1 MLGRPGGVR
10 WPPGLAGL
18 PPRARG
24 PGLGPAAARGSARAA
39 PCPVAPTA
47 HKRSAR
53 LVGGRSSLAPPCG
66 GPPPFLPA
74 PRGRLRRGPCPCAA
88 VLRGGAPAPRFAA
101 PVRRMAPSLRLRSGR
116 RGRAPAAAP
125 PALPLGPCAPLR
137 GSAGA
142 RCPRCAWARL
152 PRRGGL
158 PPPCSGRPSLC
169 SASPLRFAWAR
180 RVPPPPSASRLRAR
194 GAPAPGAC
202 AALAGRLFRLR
213 PPGLWRAAGALLA
226 CACARCAARCLR
238 RRWWSV
244 GSPLPPPPPLP
255 PPLGARGVRVASGP
269 GGSPPPLRG
278 SPGWGPP
285 GPRGC
290 GPSPLFSGGGSAA
303 RSRLVR
309 RASRLPFGSLRSA

>member
-10 WPPGLAGL
+10 WPPGLVGL
-18 PPRARG
+18 PPHARG
-24 PGLGPAAARGSARAA
+24 PGLGPAAARGIARAA

-101 PVRRMAPSLRLRSGR
+101 PVRRIAPSLRLRSGR

-125 PALPLGPCAPLR
+125 RLSRSALVR
-137 GSAGA
+137 
-142 RCPRCAWARL
+142 RCAAPWALAAPAVLRARL

-180 RVPPPPSASRLRAR
+180 RVPPPPSASRLRPRGPAR
-194 GAPAPGAC
+194 PLRAACSASGPRGFGAPLARCSRAPAP
-202 AALAGRLFRLR
+202 AALPVVCGGGGGRWVL
-213 PPGLWRAAGALLA
+213 P
-226 CACARCAARCLR
+226 C
-238 RRWWSV
+238 
-244 GSPLPPPPPLP
+244 LPPAPAAPAGGSR
-255 PPLGARGVRVASGP
+255 GARGLRP
-269 GGSPPPLRG
+269 WGSAPPLRG
-278 SPGWGPP
+278 SPL
-285 GPRGC
+285 
-290 GPSPLFSGGGSAA
+290 PSKCGSARPSA
-303 RSRLVR
+303 
-309 RASRLPFGSLRSA
+309 APPF